1 VRLLRAL
8 LFAGVMLGPAQA
20 RAQGV
25 PPGGTYLGELHVD
38 GPTWNF
44 DGDVPAGPGPFQT
57 VTVTNTNCDV
67 PYRPGTAQAGAIIF
81 VAQLS
86 VTPTDTGL
94 TAYNG
99 DLEPFRGSYAHGQVR
114 VLTLDDPDVT
124 THVDATI
131 SNLDDFALSN
141 TFAVCLAAGQPQP
154 GPALSC
160 APEACGAT
168 VPELT
173 PWPIA
178 SLELGIAL

>member
-1 VRLLRAL
+1 MRLLRAL

-141 TFAVCLAAGQPQP
+141 TFAVCLA
-154 GPALSC
+154 
-160 APEACGAT
+160 
-168 VPELT
+168 
-173 PWPIA
+173 
-178 SLELGIAL
+178 